1 MEKYAAIGKVNL
13 KFNLPAP
20 LLLSAALLILS
31 PLFIGIQNLD
41 PLESAK
47 VLEYYLVFLGVILF
61 PPVFL
66 PEQNREIRDLTDSK
80 YTGAW
85 VVYGIRVLESLAAL
99 MVLLAVYMA
108 VMKKGNCQFEF
119 FRLYGGTLATMA
131 FLGGMGIIVYALTDQ
146 VVIGYM
152 IPILY
157 YILCISAGSG
167 KLGVFYLFSMSQ
179 GEFGGK
185 AVLGA
190 AGILM
195 TAVGIWVR
203 SENVK
208 IM

>member
-13 KFNLPAP
+13 KFNLPVP
-20 LLLSAALLILS
+20 LSLSAVLLFLS
-31 PLFIGIQNLD
+31 PLFIGIQNLG

-47 VLEYYLVFLGVILF
+47 VLEYYLVFLGVILL

-85 VVYGIRVLESLAAL
+85 VVYGIRVLEALGAL
-99 MVLLAVYMA
+99 MALLALYMA
-108 VMKKGNCQFEF
+108 AMKGGNCQFDF
-119 FRLYGGTLATMA
+119 GKLYLGTLATMV
-131 FLGGMGIIVYALTDQ
+131 FLGGMGILLYALTDQ

-157 YILCISAGSG
+157 YILCISAGSD
-167 KLGVFYLFSMSQ
+167 KLGMFYLFSMSQ
-179 GEFGGK
+179 GEFGAK

-195 TAVGIWVR
+195 IGIGIWIR
-203 SENVK
+203 NENVK
-208 IM
+208 YV

>member
-41 PLESAK
+41 PLECAK

-157 YILCISAGSG
+157 CRERKTRRFLSFLYEPGRVRGKSSSGRCGNPDDGSWN
-167 KLGVFYLFSMSQ
+167 LG
-179 GEFGGK
+179 
-185 AVLGA
+185 
-190 AGILM
+190 
-195 TAVGIWVR
+195 
-203 SENVK
+203 
-208 IM
+208 